1 MRAIQQQ
8 WLPCDGA
15 APVDVA
21 FSGSA
26 ANATFPSFFSLFA
39 CAKLGISISLFQ
51 WTCKNSKSSSQ
62 CTQQAHEDPTQLCLE
77 DFSFK
82 KNPAGALSNH
92 IRRRAVS

>member
-26 ANATFPSFFSLFA
+26 ANATFPSFFFFVCLCEA
-39 CAKLGISISLFQ
+39 GHQYITVPVDMQKLQ
-51 WTCKNSKSSSQ
+51 
-62 CTQQAHEDPTQLCLE
+62 E
-77 DFSFK
+77 
-82 KNPAGALSNH
+82 
-92 IRRRAVS
+92 